1 MKKYGIFYASSTG
14 HTADAA
20 RRIAAALGVEAE
32 DIHDVAKTAPSRLG
46 DYEVCILGSPT
57 YGAGDMQPY
66 MEDFVDGARVLD
78 LQGHKLAF
86 FGTGDE
92 SMSHTFCSA
101 VGDMA
106 KSLAHTGARLIGE
119 YDGRGYVFEE
129 TEAEIA
135 PGVYS
140 GLMLDN
146 VNHAELTDSRISAW
160 VAKLGTE

>member
-1 MKKYGIFYASSTG
+1 M
-14 HTADAA
+14 
-20 RRIAAALGVEAE
+20 
-32 DIHDVAKTAPSRLG
+32 
-46 DYEVCILGSPT
+46 
-57 YGAGDMQPY
+57 
-66 MEDFVDGARVLD
+66 LD